1 MPGSPSRTPA
11 PTPWPE
17 ARHQLGEAGAYV
29 TEELAVQSARR
40 AYPEAPLV
48 RAR

>member
-1 MPGSPSRTPA
+1 MVGAARSRTI
-11 PTPWPE
+11 
-17 ARHQLGEAGAYV
+17 HGEAGADG
-29 TEELAVQSARR
+29 TEELAVQSARQ